1 MSILGQQKNIALPK
15 PLIRNGGVVV
25 LPLPEYEKLKE
36 DLEILQSKK
45 LFSEITKAR
54 KEAKQ
59 GRLLTLKEVKKKLG
73 L

>member
-1 MSILGQQKNIALPK
+1 MPIINQQKDIALPE
-15 PLIRNGGVVV
+15 PLIRSGGVVV

-45 LFSEITKAR
+45 LLSEIAKAR

-59 GRLLTLKEVKKKLG
+59 GGLLSLREVKKKLG